1 MQIFILNI
9 GTVDIYNAIN
19 GTVGEDGI
27 NRITADSIANG
38 SNAVIDY
45 INSDDSTNKVNIT
58 AGGLGLFNGTRVEG
72 DLTLNNDSGVR
83 DLTFGNGSGSE
94 ADSIILNEATKLTYA
109 DNAYIKDNSTVSVG
123 R

>member
-1 MQIFILNI
+1 M
-9 GTVDIYNAIN
+9 
-19 GTVGEDGI
+19 
-27 NRITADSIANG
+27 
-38 SNAVIDY
+38 
-45 INSDDSTNKVNIT
+45 
-58 AGGLGLFNGTRVEG
+58 FNGTRVEG